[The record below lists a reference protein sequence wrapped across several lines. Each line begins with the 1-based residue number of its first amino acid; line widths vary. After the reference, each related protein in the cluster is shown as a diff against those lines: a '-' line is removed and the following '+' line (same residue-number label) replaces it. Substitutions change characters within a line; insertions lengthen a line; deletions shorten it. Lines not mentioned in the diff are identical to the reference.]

1 MHHDNIAIQVRHPLG
16 APDVKIVAKNG
27 CHSLWFCYSP
37 SMMKRNEKIKEA
49 IQLVVLLAC
58 SAGIGV
64 LLAWRG

>member
-1 MHHDNIAIQVRHPLG
+1 
-16 APDVKIVAKNG
+16 
-27 CHSLWFCYSP
+27 
-37 SMMKRNEKIKEA
+37 MMKNEKIKEA